1 MSSRPRRPVV
11 AAPAAPAPPLDPLV
25 RLVEHQASIAELLEL
40 ERQLILECRGHGYS
54 WRLIG
59 AAAGVTPQAAEQR
72 AKRAQRRAAAP

>member
-1 MSSRPRRPVV
+1 VV
-11 AAPAAPAPPLDPLV
+11 AAPAAAPAAPLDPLV
-25 RLVEHQASIAELLEL
+25 RLVEHQAAIAELLEV
-40 ERQLILECRGHGYS
+40 ERQLIVECRGRGYS